1 MDSSTSEQCKTL
13 ENGVGGPMK
22 LARITGSR
30 AYERFT
36 GNQIA
41 KLFEKR
47 PDSYNNTEVIMFL
60 VNSISF
66 FYFIN
71 LKTTDYAHF
80 YVCIDIYCTT

>member
-1 MDSSTSEQCKTL
+1 MDSSTSEQCKAL
-13 ENGVGGPMK
+13 ENGVGGPVK

-47 PDSYNNTEVIMFL
+47 PDAYNNTEVIMFFI
-60 VNSISF
+60 VNIKF
-66 FYFIN
+66 ILLFY
-71 LKTTDYAHF
+71 
-80 YVCIDIYCTT
+80 

>member
-1 MDSSTSEQCKTL
+1 
-13 ENGVGGPMK
+13 MK

-47 PDSYNNTEVIMFL
+47 PDAYNNTEVIMFFI
-60 VNSISF
+60 VNSNSF
-66 FYFIN
+66 FYFIT
-71 LKTTDYAHF
+71 LEAADYASF
-80 YVCIDIYCTT
+80 VCMY

>member
-13 ENGVGGPMK
+13 ENGVGGPIK

-47 PDSYNNTEVIMFL
+47 PDAYNNTEVIMLFI
-60 VNSISF
+60 VNLISI

-71 LKTTDYAHF
+71 LKTADYVLF
-80 YVCIDIYCTT
+80 